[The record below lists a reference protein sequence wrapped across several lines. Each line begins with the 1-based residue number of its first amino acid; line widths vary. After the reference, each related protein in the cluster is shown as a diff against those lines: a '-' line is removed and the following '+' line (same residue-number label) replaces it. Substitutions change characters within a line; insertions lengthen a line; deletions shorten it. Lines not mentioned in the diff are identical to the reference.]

1 MRALDLDFRRRH
13 RQAEWAG
20 VLLLAAGL
28 AGAVAS
34 GVQYQRVSDELAR
47 AEAAIRESGDAARK
61 RAAAP
66 RAGGDLQQVALEV
79 RHANGILHQ
88 LNLPWDELF
97 ASVESA
103 HTSHVA
109 LLSIESDIDNGR
121 IKISGEARNL
131 EGMLDYVRSLKTR
144 PKLAEVYLQ
153 SHEIQQQDPQH
164 PVRFVITANW
174 LVRK

>member
-1 MRALDLDFRRRH
+1 MRVLDLDFRRKH
-13 RQAEWAG
+13 RQAKWAG
-20 VLLLAAGL
+20 VLVLAVGL

-34 GVQYQRVSDELAR
+34 GVQYRRVSDALAK
-47 AEAAIRESGDAARK
+47 AEATIRESGDAARK
-61 RAAAP
+61 QRAAP
-66 RAGGDLQQVALEV
+66 RSGGGLQQVALEV
-79 RHANGILHQ
+79 KHANGILHQ
-88 LNLPWDELF
+88 LNLPWDDLF

-103 HTSHVA
+103 SMSNVA

-131 EGMLDYVRSLKTR
+131 EGMLDYARSLKTR
-144 PKLAEVYLQ
+144 PKLADVYLQ

-164 PVRFVITANW
+164 PVRFVMTANW